1 MGSLAGIQVNVKKFD
16 SINIIPFIDVML
28 VLLTIVLMTATF
40 VVHGEIEVQ
49 LPESQSSKTM
59 PKPSD
64 KPINLYVT
72 QEGNLHLD
80 DTPITLDQL
89 KEQLAAFDTTSKV
102 MLRTDKDARF
112 EDFVDV
118 LAPLK
123 EMGFQDVAII
133 TKR

>member
-1 MGSLAGIQVNVKKFD
+1 MKVKKFD

-49 LPESQSSKTM
+49 LPETQSSKTL
-59 PKPSD
+59 PKPTE

-72 QEGNLHLD
+72 KEGQLHMD
-80 DTPITLDQL
+80 DTPITLEQL
-89 KEQLAAFDTTSKV
+89 KEKLNPLDKTSKI

-123 EMGFQDVAII
+123 ELGFQDVAII